1 MKALVLLVLVVGG
14 VAGGWWWWSNR
25 APAPAE
31 VSPFAPS
38 APAEATPASGSAT
51 PITTPAPPPLPAV
64 AEPPAA
70 AREALAKADALWD
83 AAAKAGTSPTTAK
96 NAPEIARAYTDAL
109 TALYNQPGQA
119 ELEKRLVAERLTPLG
134 NELFFAKTRFAED
147 ATGLIGVHQ
156 VASGES
162 PEVIAKKYGMS
173 FEFLNRLRGKG
184 PEDSSLKPG
193 DSLKV
198 VKVKEKG
205 GFHLR
210 IDKSDYLLDCFVGGV
225 FAKRYIISHGASVS
239 PTPLGKTR
247 MVNRV
252 WHPDWT
258 HPETNEVLTYGDPR
272 NILGPIWLPFDD
284 VGIGQRGIGIH
295 GYTAADSKLGAMVSH
310 GCVRMDNDAAEELY
324 RTLSHPDRCPASVE
338 IVD

>member
-1 MKALVLLVLVVGG
+1 MKALVLLVLIAGGG
-14 VAGGWWWWSNR
+14 VGGWWWWTHR
-25 APAPAE
+25 QPAPAA

-38 APAEATPASGSAT
+38 APVETAP
-51 PITTPAPPPLPAV
+51 TTGVAPLPVPPVPAV
-64 AEPPAA
+64 DAPPAA
-70 AREALAKADALWD
+70 AKDALTKADALWD
-83 AAAKAGTSPTTAK
+83 AAAQGGASPATAK
-96 NAPEIARAYTDAL
+96 NAPAIARAYSEAL
-109 TALYNQPGQA
+109 QALYNQPGQA
-119 ELEKRLVAERLTPLG
+119 ELETRLVATRLAPLG

-147 ATGLIGVHQ
+147 ETGLVGVHQ
-156 VASGES
+156 VAGGES

-184 PEDSSLKPG
+184 PDDAALKPG

-198 VKVKEKG
+198 IKIKEKG
-205 GFHLR
+205 GFFLH
-210 IDKSDYLLDCFVGGV
+210 IDKSDYLLDCYIGGV
-225 FAKRYIISHGASVS
+225 FAKRYTISHGAAVS

-284 VGIGQRGIGIH
+284 VGIGQKGIGIH

-310 GCVRMDNDAAEELY
+310 GCVRMENVEAEELY
-324 RTLSHPDRCPASVE
+324 RTLSHPDRCPAAVE
-338 IVD
+338 VVD